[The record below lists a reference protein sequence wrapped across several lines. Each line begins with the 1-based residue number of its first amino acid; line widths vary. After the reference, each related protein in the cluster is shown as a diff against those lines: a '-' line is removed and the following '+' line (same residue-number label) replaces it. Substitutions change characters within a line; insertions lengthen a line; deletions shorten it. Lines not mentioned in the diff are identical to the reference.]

1 MVAPRSAFD
10 RQLRMLENDVLRAAE
25 LVETQLVDAVNA
37 LQRQNIRAAQRVE
50 AFDVTINRLRYEIE
64 EQAYALLALQQPNA
78 GDMRRIVAAVSIA
91 TNLERMGDYAAGIA
105 RLVMRMTNAPTTVH
119 VAAFD
124 EMARLATENLRD
136 VMNALSTGDV
146 ALARRVVRR
155 DEEIDQR
162 HKAVYDQLIQ
172 TMIDDTSTVEQATML
187 LWVSHNIERFADRI
201 CNICERVVYMVTG
214 DLHEPRPEPMS

>member
-50 AFDVTINRLRYEIE
+50 AFDVTINRLR
-64 EQAYALLALQQPNA
+64 YALLALQQPNA